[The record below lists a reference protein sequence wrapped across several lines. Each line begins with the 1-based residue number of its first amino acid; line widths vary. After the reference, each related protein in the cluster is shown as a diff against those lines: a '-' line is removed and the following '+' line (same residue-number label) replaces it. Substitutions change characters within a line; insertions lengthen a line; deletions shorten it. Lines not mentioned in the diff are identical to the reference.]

1 MEKYIFELNEEE
13 PKYIQIA
20 NHIKNLI
27 NSKCIN
33 DGEKLPPIRK
43 LAEFLNVNNVTIVNC
58 YKKLQS

>member
-43 LAEFLNVNNVTIVNC
+43 LAEFLNVNNVTIVN
-58 YKKLQS
+58 